1 MKITILYFASLR
13 ETLGLERESVEIPAE
28 ILTMGALR
36 NWLRLRGGAWA
47 ESLAEGRAVRMALN
61 RQLAGPGSALVNGAE
76 VAFFPPVTGG

>member
-13 ETLGLERESVEIPAE
+13 ETLGLERESVEVPAE
-28 ILTMGALR
+28 IATMGALR

-47 ESLAEGRAVRMALN
+47 ESLVEGRAVRMAVN
-61 RQLAGPGSALVNGAE
+61 RQLAGPESLLVDDAE